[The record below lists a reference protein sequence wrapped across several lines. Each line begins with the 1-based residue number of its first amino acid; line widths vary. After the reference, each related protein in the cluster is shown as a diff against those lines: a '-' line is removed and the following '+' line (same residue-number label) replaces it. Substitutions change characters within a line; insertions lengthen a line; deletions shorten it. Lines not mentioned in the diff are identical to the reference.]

1 MTMPM
6 RVTLVAMCIAGW
18 LLPHAAA
25 AQPPAAFGP
34 SMTFV
39 GGGLGVTSSGA
50 EGRVQRFAGTTERRI
65 VAPRVEAGVALGPR
79 LGIGAAWVGFPE
91 INGDHNISRLAIT
104 DRQREQA
111 WVAELRLRLAAP
123 PFAAFDVVAGGGI
136 LRQQREGSYTV
147 AAAPCTPAC
156 PVTTVTAEPSRTSA
170 VITAGFDLP
179 ARLAPRVGVA
189 ASGRIY
195 WMRRGELDVLTWPRD
210 NSVEF
215 AAFLTLRLMR

>member
-1 MTMPM
+1 MIG
-6 RVTLVAMCIAGW
+6 RVSTAAAFIAVC
-18 LLPHAAA
+18 LLPSGAS

-39 GGGLGVTSSGA
+39 GAGLGVTSSGA
-50 EGRVQRFAGTTERRI
+50 EGRVEVTAFPERRV
-65 VAPRVEAGVALGPR
+65 VAPRLEAGLALGPR
-79 LGIGAAWVGFPE
+79 VGIGAAWVGFAE
-91 INGDHNISRLAIT
+91 INGDHNVSRLAVT

-147 AAAPCTPAC
+147 AATPCTPAC

-179 ARLAPRVGVA
+179 ARLAPHVSVA

-215 AAFLTLRLMR
+215 AAFLTLRLTR

>member
-1 MTMPM
+1 VTLTL
-6 RVTLVAMCIAGW
+6 RVTVVAMCIMGW
-18 LLPHAAA
+18 LLPHAAT
-25 AQPPAAFGP
+25 AQSPAASGP

-39 GGGLGVTSSGA
+39 GAGLGVTSSGA
-50 EGRVQRFAGTTERRI
+50 AGRVEVTAFPERSL
-65 VAPRVEAGVALGPR
+65 VAPRVEAGLAVGPR
-79 LGIGAAWVGFPE
+79 VGIGASWVGFAE
-91 INGDHNISRLAIT
+91 INGDHNIARLPVE

-111 WVAELRLRLAAP
+111 WVAELRWRALLAP
-123 PFAAFDVVAGGGI
+123 YAAFDVVAGGGI

-156 PVTTVTAEPSRTSA
+156 PVTTVTAEPSRASP
-170 VITAGFDLP
+170 VFTAGFDLP
-179 ARLAPRVGVA
+179 ARLAPHVSVA

-215 AAFLTLRLMR
+215 AAFLMLRLTR

>member
-1 MTMPM
+1 MIG
-6 RVTLVAMCIAGW
+6 RVSTAAAFIAVC
-18 LLPHAAA
+18 LLPSGAS

-39 GGGLGVTSSGA
+39 GAGLGVTSSGA
-50 EGRVQRFAGTTERRI
+50 EGRVEVTAFPERRV
-65 VAPRVEAGVALGPR
+65 VAPRLEAGLALGPR
-79 LGIGAAWVGFPE
+79 VGIGAAWVGFAE
-91 INGDHNISRLAIT
+91 INGDHNVSRLAVT

-136 LRQQREGSYTV
+136 LRQQREGSYSV
-147 AAAPCTPAC
+147 AATPCTPAC
-156 PVTTVTAEPSRTSA
+156 AVTAVTAEPSRTSA

-179 ARLAPRVGVA
+179 ARLAPHVSVA

-215 AAFLTLRLMR
+215 AAFLTLRLTR